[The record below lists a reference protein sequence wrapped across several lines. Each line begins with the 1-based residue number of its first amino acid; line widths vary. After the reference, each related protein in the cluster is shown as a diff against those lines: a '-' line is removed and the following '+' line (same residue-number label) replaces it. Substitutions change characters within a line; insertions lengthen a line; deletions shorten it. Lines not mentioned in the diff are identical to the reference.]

1 MSVNLLSAMS
11 GQVHNHRFIET
22 AETAWDEAAVIHK
35 QYRYNELL
43 EGFKRPG
50 FVSMPEV
57 RRQILLEH
65 GVAGKSAFQP
75 CCNNGRDIL
84 SLKNLGA
91 THCFGFDISTEFINQ
106 GKAFAEAGNIECELI
121 QADVF
126 ELDNSRDGLFDIGLI
141 SLGTMMWMPD
151 LTAFFAIMKRLL
163 RRDGWIFIH
172 ELHPLTEIFKFNAN
186 KHRIV
191 INGSYFDRTPQ
202 RRTTGLDYYS
212 GKTYDATPCYSF
224 RHKVSDVIEA
234 MVQNGLAIETFKECE
249 EDMSSGVFKR
259 SQPVKFPVPRSYTI
273 TAISHSGNR

>member
-1 MSVNLLSAMS
+1 MSE
-11 GQVHNHRFIET
+11 QIHNHHFVET
-22 AETAWDEAAVIHK
+22 AEMAWDEAAVIHK

-43 EGFKRPG
+43 KGFKHSG
-50 FVSMPEV
+50 FVSMPAI

-91 THCFGFDISTEFINQ
+91 THCFGFDISTKFINQ
-106 GKAFAEAGNIECELI
+106 GKAFAEAGNIDCELI
-121 QADVF
+121 QADIF

-151 LTAFFAIMKRLL
+151 LTAFFVIMKRLL
-163 RRDGWIFIH
+163 RHNGWIFIH
-172 ELHPLTEIFKFNAN
+172 ELHPLVEIFKFDTNQR
-186 KHRIV
+186 RIV

-202 RRTTGLDYYS
+202 RWTKGLDYYS
-212 GKTYDATPCYSF
+212 GKAYDATPCYSF
-224 RHKVSDVIEA
+224 RHKVSDIIEA
-234 MVQNGLAIETFKECE
+234 MVQNGFAIETFKEHE

-259 SQPVKFPVPRSYTI
+259 SQPVKFPLPRSYTI
-273 TAISHSGNR
+273 TAISQGSER